1 MVFQK
6 SLTRELTLT
15 ALGVFIVLLAII
27 VSTQAI
33 NLLGRAAEG
42 QIANEAVAALIGF
55 WTLGFFPVLMILTVF
70 VSVLVVFTRAWRDHE
85 MVVWLSSGL
94 SLRDWIW
101 PIMRFTLPLAVLV
114 AGVTLFVGPWADQR
128 SQDYAEI
135 IKRREEISAIS
146 PGVFKESA
154 SSSKV
159 YFIEN
164 YSGLH
169 SAATNI
175 FMQDMTEGKVSTI
188 FAKRGYIS
196 IKPDGER
203 VLVLE
208 DGKRYVGEPGQAD
221 YQIGEFKRY
230 TASLGDSQ
238 VATGPASNRQSIP
251 TRALIA
257 GSGNP
262 EYRAELAWRLSM
274 PFSCIFLALLALPL
288 SYYNP
293 RSGHTYNLLFAL
305 LAFFLYQNGLTLT
318 RNWVGQDKVGVWAV
332 ALVHA
337 LMLAAALLLLK
348 HRDRPQAPFSQ
359 SMRLMFSKKR

>member
-15 ALGVFIVLLAII
+15 ALGVFVVLLAII

-33 NLLGRAAEG
+33 NMLGRAAEG
-42 QIANEAVAALIGF
+42 QIANEAITALIGF

-70 VSVLVVFTRAWRDHE
+70 VSVLVVLTRAWRDHE
-85 MVVWLSSGL
+85 MVVWLSAGL

-101 PIMRFTLPLAVLV
+101 PIMRFTLPLATLV

-146 PGVFKESA
+146 PGVFKES
-154 SSSKV
+154 SSSTKV
-159 YFIEN
+159 YFIES
-164 YSGLH
+164 YSGL
-169 SAATNI
+169 SGAAANI
-175 FMQDMTEGKVSTI
+175 FMQDMTDGKVSTI
-188 FAKRGYIS
+188 FAKRGYITTR
-196 IKPDGER
+196 KDGER

-208 DGKRYVGEPGQAD
+208 DGKRYVGDPGKAD

-230 TASLGDSQ
+230 TASIGESQ
-238 VATGPASNRQSIP
+238 SSTGPAGNRQSIP
-251 TRALIA
+251 TRMLL

-262 EYRAELAWRLSM
+262 DYKAELAWRLSM
-274 PFSCIFLALLALPL
+274 PLSCIVLALLALPL

-305 LAFFLYQNGLTLT
+305 LAFFVYQNGLTVA
-318 RNWVGQDKVGVWAV
+318 RNWISQGKTGFWSI

-337 LMLAAALLLLK
+337 LMLLLTMALLK
-348 HRDRPQAPFSQ
+348 HRNRPQIPFSQ
-359 SMRLMFSKKR
+359 SLAQMFGKN

>member
-6 SLTRELTLT
+6 SLTRELTFT
-15 ALGVFIVLLAII
+15 ALGVFVVLLAII

-42 QIANEAVAALIGF
+42 QIANEAVTALIGF

-70 VSVLVVFTRAWRDHE
+70 VSVLVVLTRSWRDHE

-101 PIMRFTLPLAVLV
+101 PIMRFTLPLAVLI

-154 SSSKV
+154 SSTKV

-175 FMQDMTEGKVSTI
+175 FMQDMTDGKVSTV
-188 FAKRGYIS
+188 FAKHGYIS
-196 IKPDGER
+196 TKPDGER

-208 DGKRYVGEPGQAD
+208 DGQRYVGDPGKAD
-221 YQIGEFKRY
+221 YQVSEFKRY
-230 TASLGDSQ
+230 TASIGEGQ
-238 VATGPASNRQSIP
+238 AITGPASNRQSIP
-251 TRALIA
+251 SRQLL
-257 GSGNP
+257 GNSNP
-262 EYRAELAWRLSM
+262 EYQAELAWRLSM
-274 PFSCIFLALLALPL
+274 PISCIILALLALPL

-305 LAFFLYQNGLTLT
+305 LAFFIYQNGLTVA
-318 RNWVGQDKVGVWAV
+318 RNWITQGKTGIWAV
-332 ALVHA
+332 AVVHL
-337 LMLAAALLLLK
+337 LMLLLAVLLLK
-348 HRDRPQAPFSQ
+348 HRDRPQVPFGQ
-359 SMRLMFSKKR
+359 SLGQMLGKN